1 MKIEGPLLKQV
12 LAIGTRPERA
22 WDPTDRLGLGFLCI
36 AMILGSGLFFD
47 RFFTVSNAFTI
58 ILNVTALGIAAFG
71 TSLLLISGNVD
82 LSIGGMY
89 ALTSVSAALVA
100 FHTQN
105 PLLGF
110 LTAILVGPL
119 LGFFNGK
126 MVIALKVNPLIV
138 TVGMGTVLTGLAY
151 VLTNA
156 RTVFGFPDSYTWI
169 GRAEIGVI
177 PVPVIIFA
185 TIIIGG
191 GYFLLH
197 SVAGLRLYATGGSP
211 IAANLVGIS
220 PDRVVL
226 SAFVLNGLLIGLVA
240 FLTTSRIGSASPSM
254 GTNFALNV
262 LTAAILGGV
271 GFAGGKGHPFGV
283 FIGVSTIG
291 VLNAV
296 VIFAGVP
303 DFWQSISQGAVLIL
317 ALTFDQISAR
327 RRDRARVSSKA
338 LPIGSQAEGPDERIA
353 DSEPAGDFRRSR
365 NGSLVAAIQAVNLQ
379 KSFGGASAVK
389 NVTFKVMPGEVVCL
403 LGDNGAGK
411 STVIKMLSGAIKP
424 DGGRME
430 INGRPV
436 DLHSTQDA
444 RAAGIQTTYQDL
456 ALCPNLGAAYNLIL
470 GSEPI
475 RRAWGVF
482 SLRDDR
488 KGLEIAKQRLAELGI
503 NLEDY
508 DLPIGLLSGGQ
519 KQSVA
524 IARVATGDVKVVI
537 LDEPT
542 AALGVKQT
550 GNVLALVRR
559 LARRGA
565 GIIFISHDIE
575 TIFKVADRVVVL
587 RLGEVV
593 FEGDVADVDRLQL
606 LQLMAG
612 ATSAGSCLP
621 TNRAL

>member
-1 MKIEGPLLKQV
+1 MSVVRSIIRRV
-12 LAIGTRPERA
+12 LAVGTRPERA
-22 WDPTDRLGLGFLCI
+22 WDPTTRIGLGLLCL
-36 AMILGSGLFFD
+36 AMILGGGLLFD
-47 RFFTVSNAFTI
+47 RFFTVSNGLTI
-58 ILNVTALGIAAFG
+58 VLNMTALGIAAFG

-89 ALTSVSAALVA
+89 SLTAVTAGLVA
-100 FHTQN
+100 FHTQSTF
-105 PLLGF
+105 LGVM
-110 LTAILVGPL
+110 TALLVGL
-119 LGFFNGK
+119 FLGLINGRL
-126 MVIALKVNPLIV
+126 VLALRVNPLIV
-138 TVGMGTVLTGLAY
+138 TVGMGTIFTGLAY
-151 VLTNA
+151 VITNA

-169 GRAEIGVI
+169 GRAELGMI

-185 TIIIGG
+185 SIFIVG
-191 GYFLLH
+191 GYFLLN
-197 SVAGLRLYATGGSP
+197 SVAGLRLYATGGNP
-211 IAANLVGIS
+211 VATDLVGIS
-220 PDRVVL
+220 SRKIVL
-226 SAFVLNGLLIGLVA
+226 SVFVLNGLLIGLVA

-254 GTNFALNV
+254 GNNFALNV
-262 LTAAILGGV
+262 LTAVILGGV

-283 FIGVSTIG
+283 FIGVATIG

-303 DFWQSISQGAVLIL
+303 DFWQSISQGAVLLL
-317 ALTFDQISAR
+317 ALTFDQLSAR
-327 RRDRARVSSKA
+327 RRDRVRASGRAVAIDREATGPEEEVAEAASGETNRSAPAEA
-338 LPIGSQAEGPDERIA
+338 LVP
-353 DSEPAGDFRRSR
+353 
-365 NGSLVAAIQAVNLQ
+365 AIQAVGLE
-379 KSFGGASAVK
+379 KSFGSVSAVR

-430 INGRPV
+430 INGQPV
-436 DLHSTQDA
+436 TLHSPQDA

-470 GSEPI
+470 GSEP
-475 RRAWGVF
+475 RRRGFGVF

-488 KGLEIAKQRLAELGI
+488 RGLEIARQRLAELGI
-503 NLEDY
+503 QLDDY
-508 DLPIGLLSGGQ
+508 DLPVGLLSGGQ

-524 IARVATGDVKVVI
+524 IARVATDDVKVVI

-550 GNVLALVRR
+550 GNVLALIRR
-559 LARRGA
+559 LAERGA
-565 GIIFISHDIE
+565 GIIFICHDIE
-575 TIFKVADRVVVL
+575 TIVRAADRVVVL

-593 FEGDVADVDRLQL
+593 FEGDAKGVDRLQL

-612 ATSAGSCLP
+612 ATHTPPARS
-621 TNRAL
+621 

>member
-1 MKIEGPLLKQV
+1 MNSEGSIFQKM

-22 WDPTDRLGLGFLCI
+22 WDATNRIGLGFLCI
-36 AMILGSGLFFD
+36 AMILGSGIFFD
-47 RFFTVSNAFTI
+47 RFFTVANAFTI
-58 ILNVTALGIAAFG
+58 ILNVTALGIGACG
-71 TSLLLISGNVD
+71 TSILLISGNVD

-89 ALTSVSAALVA
+89 ALTSVSSALVA

-105 PLLGF
+105 AFLGF
-110 LTAILVGPL
+110 LTAIFVGL
-119 LGFFNGK
+119 ALGFINGRL
-126 MVIALKVNPLIV
+126 VRALKINPLIV
-138 TVGMGTVLTGLAY
+138 TIGMGTILTGLAY

-156 RTVFGFPDSYTWI
+156 RTVFGFPDSYSWV
-169 GRAEIGVI
+169 GRAELGPI
-177 PVPVIIFA
+177 PIPVIIFA

-191 GYFLLH
+191 GYFLLN
-197 SVAGLRLYATGGSP
+197 SVVGLRLYATGGNP
-211 IAANLVGIS
+211 VAADFVGIS
-220 PDRVVL
+220 SNKVVM

-240 FLTTSRIGSASPSM
+240 FITTSRIGSASPSM
-254 GTNFALNV
+254 GNNFALNV

-303 DFWQSISQGAVLIL
+303 DFWQSISQGAVLVL
-317 ALTFDQISAR
+317 ALTFDQMSAR
-327 RRDRARVSSKA
+327 RRDQVRVSKTAPVADSEVKDLGA
-338 LPIGSQAEGPDERIA
+338 DIA
-353 DSEPAGDFRRSR
+353 DSVSHEHRRRSR
-365 NGSLVAAIQAVNLQ
+365 NRSLVPALQAFGLE
-379 KSFGGASAVK
+379 KSFGSVSAVR
-389 NVTFKVMPGEVVCL
+389 NVTFMVMPGEVVCL

-411 STVIKMLSGAIKP
+411 STVIKILSGAIKA
-424 DGGRME
+424 DNGRME
-430 INGRPV
+430 INGQPV
-436 DLHSTQDA
+436 TLHSPHDA

-456 ALCPNLGAAYNLIL
+456 ALCPNLGASYNLIL
-470 GSEPI
+470 GSEP
-475 RRAWGVF
+475 RRRDWGVF
-482 SLRDDR
+482 SLRDDKR
-488 KGLEIAKQRLAELGI
+488 ALEIARQRLAELGI
-503 NLEDY
+503 KLDDY

-519 KQSVA
+519 RQSVA
-524 IARVATGDVKVVI
+524 IARVATNDVKVVI

-550 GNVLALVRR
+550 SNVLALVRR
-559 LARRGA
+559 LAKGNA

-612 ATSAGSCLP
+612 ATPPVP
-621 TNRAL
+621 TSPYV

>member
-1 MKIEGPLLKQV
+1 MRAAGSMLAKV

-22 WDPTDRLGLGFLCI
+22 WDATNRIGLGFVCI
-36 AMILGSGLFFD
+36 AMILGSGIFFD
-47 RFFTVSNAFTI
+47 RFFTVANAFTI
-58 ILNVTALGIAAFG
+58 ILNVTALGIGACG

-89 ALTSVSAALVA
+89 ALTAVSAALVA

-105 PLLGF
+105 AFLGF
-110 LTAILVGPL
+110 LTAISLGL
-119 LGFFNGK
+119 ALGFINGRL
-126 MVIALKVNPLIV
+126 VRALKVNPLIV
-138 TVGMGTVLTGLAY
+138 TIGMGTILTGLAY
-151 VLTNA
+151 VITNA
-156 RTVFGFPDSYTWI
+156 RTVFGFPEAYSWI
-169 GRAEIGVI
+169 GRAELGPI

-185 TIIIGG
+185 IIIIGG

-197 SVAGLRLYATGGSP
+197 SVIGLRLYATGGNP
-211 IAANLVGIS
+211 VAADLVGIS
-220 PDRVVL
+220 SNGVVL
-226 SAFVLNGLLIGLVA
+226 SAYVLNGFLIGLVA

-254 GTNFALNV
+254 GNNFALNV
-262 LTAAILGGV
+262 LTATILGGV

-303 DFWQSISQGAVLIL
+303 DFWQSISQGAVLVL
-317 ALTFDQISAR
+317 ALTFDQMSAR
-327 RRDRARVSSKA
+327 RRDQVRVSKTA
-338 LPIGSQAEGPDERIA
+338 PLTADEVMDLGSVSA
-353 DSEPAGDFRRSR
+353 DSKSQQARRRS
-365 NGSLVAAIQAVNLQ
+365 GSEALVPALRALGLE
-379 KSFGGASAVK
+379 KSFGSVSAVK
-389 NVTFKVMPGEVVCL
+389 NVTFMVMPGEVVCL

-411 STVIKMLSGAIKP
+411 STVIKMLSGAIKA
-424 DGGRME
+424 DKGRME
-430 INGRPV
+430 INGQAV
-436 DLHSTQDA
+436 TLHSPHDA

-456 ALCPNLGAAYNLIL
+456 ALCPNLGASYNLIL
-470 GSEPI
+470 GSEP
-475 RRAWGVF
+475 RRRDWGMF
-482 SLRDDR
+482 SLRDD
-488 KGLEIAKQRLAELGI
+488 KKALEVARQRLAELGI
-503 NLEDY
+503 RLDDY
-508 DLPIGLLSGGQ
+508 DMPIALLSGGQ

-524 IARVATGDVKVVI
+524 IARVATSDVKVVI

-550 GNVLALVRR
+550 SNVLALVRR
-559 LARRGA
+559 LARSNA

-612 ATSAGSCLP
+612 ASPPQASAGV
-621 TNRAL
+621 

>member
-1 MKIEGPLLKQV
+1 MKSEGSIVERV

-22 WDPTDRLGLGFLCI
+22 WDPTNRIGLGFVCI
-36 AMILGSGLFFD
+36 ALIVGSGIFFD

-58 ILNVTALGIAAFG
+58 ILNVTALGIGAFG

-89 ALTSVSAALVA
+89 ALTSVSSALVA

-105 PLLGF
+105 ALLGS
-110 LTAILVGPL
+110 LTAVTVGLV
-119 LGFFNGK
+119 LGFINGRL
-126 MVIALKVNPLIV
+126 VLALKVNPLIV
-138 TVGMGTVLTGLAY
+138 TIGMGAILTGLAY
-151 VLTNA
+151 VMTNA
-156 RTVFGFPDSYTWI
+156 RTVFGFPDSYSWI
-169 GRAEIGVI
+169 GRAEVGPI

-191 GYFLLH
+191 GYFLLN
-197 SVAGLRLYATGGSP
+197 SVIGLRLYATGGNP
-211 IAANLVGIS
+211 TAADLVGIS
-220 PDRVVL
+220 SRKVVL

-254 GTNFALNV
+254 GNNFALNV

-303 DFWQSISQGAVLIL
+303 DFWQSISQGAVLVL
-317 ALTFDQISAR
+317 ALTFDQMSAR
-327 RRDRARVSSKA
+327 RRDRVRVSKA
-338 LPIGSQAEGPDERIA
+338 ALVADSEIEDLGTKIA
-353 DSEPAGDFRRSR
+353 DSESHEGRRRSGNR
-365 NGSLVAAIQAVNLQ
+365 SLVPALQAFGLE
-379 KSFGGASAVK
+379 KSFGSVSAVR
-389 NVTFKVMPGEVVCL
+389 NVTFMVMPGEVVCL

-411 STVIKMLSGAIKP
+411 STVIKMLSGAIKA
-424 DGGRME
+424 D
-430 INGRPV
+430 NGRIEITGQTV
-436 DLHSTQDA
+436 TLHSPHDA

-456 ALCPNLGAAYNLIL
+456 ALCPNLGASYNLIL
-470 GSEPI
+470 GAEP
-475 RRAWGVF
+475 RRRDWGIF
-482 SLRDDR
+482 SLRDDKR
-488 KGLEIAKQRLAELGI
+488 ALEIAMQRLAELGI
-503 NLEDY
+503 KLDDY
-508 DLPIGLLSGGQ
+508 DLPIGSLSGGQ

-524 IARVATGDVKVVI
+524 IARVATSDVKVVI

-550 GNVLALVRR
+550 SNVLALVRR
-559 LARRGA
+559 LAKCDA

-612 ATSAGSCLP
+612 ATPPPDAP
-621 TNRAL
+621 RA

>member
-1 MKIEGPLLKQV
+1 MISGRSIFKKA

-22 WDPTDRLGLGFLCI
+22 WDPTNRIGLGFVCI
-36 AMILGSGLFFD
+36 AMILGSGIFFD

-58 ILNVTALGIAAFG
+58 ILNVTALGIGAFG

-105 PLLGF
+105 TLLGF
-110 LTAILVGPL
+110 LTAIFGGLF
-119 LGFFNGK
+119 LGFINGRL
-126 MVIALKVNPLIV
+126 VLALKVNPLIV
-138 TVGMGTVLTGLAY
+138 TIGMATVLTGLAY
-151 VLTNA
+151 VMTNA
-156 RTVFGFPDSYTWI
+156 RTVFDFPASYSWV
-169 GRAEIGVI
+169 GRAEVGPI
-177 PVPVIIFA
+177 PLPVIIFA
-185 TIIIGG
+185 IIIIGG
-191 GYFLLH
+191 GYFLLN
-197 SVAGLRLYATGGSP
+197 SVVGLRLFATGGNP
-211 IAANLVGIS
+211 VATDLVGIS
-220 PDRVVL
+220 SKKVVL

-240 FLTTSRIGSASPSM
+240 FMTTSRIGSASPSM
-254 GTNFALNV
+254 GNNFALNV

-271 GFAGGKGHPFGV
+271 GFAGGTGHPFGI

-327 RRDRARVSSKA
+327 RRGRVRVSKTA
-338 LPIGSQAEGPDERIA
+338 LPTESEMKDLGAKIA
-353 DSEPAGDFRRSR
+353 DSESHEGRRLSR
-365 NGSLVAAIQAVNLQ
+365 NESLTPAIQALGLE
-379 KSFGGASAVK
+379 KSFGSVSAVK

-411 STVIKMLSGAIKP
+411 STVIKMLSGAIKA
-424 DGGRME
+424 DNGRIE
-430 INGRPV
+430 INGQSV
-436 DLHSTQDA
+436 SLHSPQDA

-456 ALCPNLGAAYNLIL
+456 ALCPNLGASYNLIL
-470 GSEPI
+470 GAEP
-475 RRAWGVF
+475 RRRNWGIF
-482 SLRDDR
+482 SLRDDK
-488 KGLEIAKQRLAELGI
+488 KGLEIAKSRLAELGI
-503 NLEDY
+503 KLDDY
-508 DLPIGLLSGGQ
+508 DLSIGLLSGGQ

-524 IARVATGDVKVVI
+524 IARVATSDVKVVI

-550 GNVLALVRR
+550 SNVLALVRR
-559 LARRGA
+559 LAKRNA

-593 FEGDVADVDRLQL
+593 YEGDVADVNRLQL

-612 ATSAGSCLP
+612 VTSTSSK
-621 TNRAL
+621 

>member
-1 MKIEGPLLKQV
+1 LNTEKSLIKRV

-22 WDPTDRLGLGFLCI
+22 WDPTNRIGLGFVCI

-89 ALTSVSAALVA
+89 SLTAVSAALVA

-105 PLLGF
+105 TLLGF
-110 LTAILVGPL
+110 LTAICVGLFLGLV
-119 LGFFNGK
+119 NGK
-126 MVIALKVNPLIV
+126 LVLALKVNPLIV
-138 TVGMGTVLTGLAY
+138 TIGMATVLTGLAY
-151 VLTNA
+151 VITNA
-156 RTVFGFPDSYTWI
+156 RTVFDFPASYTWI
-169 GRAEIGVI
+169 GRAEVGPI
-177 PVPVIIFA
+177 PLPVIIFA
-185 TIIIGG
+185 ILIIGG
-191 GYFLLH
+191 GYFLLN
-197 SVAGLRLYATGGSP
+197 SIVGLRLYATGGNP
-211 IAANLVGIS
+211 LAADLVGIS
-220 PDRVVL
+220 SKKVVL
-226 SAFVLNGLLIGLVA
+226 SAFVINGFLIGLVA

-254 GTNFALNV
+254 GNNFALNV

-271 GFAGGKGHPFGV
+271 GFAGGTGHPLGI
-283 FIGVSTIG
+283 FIGVATIG

-317 ALTFDQISAR
+317 ALTFDQVSAR
-327 RRDRARVSSKA
+327 RRRKVRVSA
-338 LPIGSQAEGPDERIA
+338 VNLPTEDEMKDLGVKIA
-353 DSEPAGDFRRSR
+353 DSESHQARRLSR
-365 NGSLVAAIQAVNLQ
+365 DESLVPAIQAIGLE
-379 KSFGGASAVK
+379 KSFGSVNAVR

-411 STVIKMLSGAIKP
+411 STVIKMLSGAIQP

-430 INGRPV
+430 INGQSVSLQSP
-436 DLHSTQDA
+436 QDA

-456 ALCPNLGAAYNLIL
+456 ALCSNLGAAYNLIL
-470 GSEPI
+470 GAEP
-475 RRAWGVF
+475 RRRNWGVL
-482 SLRDDR
+482 SLRDDK

-503 NLEDY
+503 KLDDY
-508 DLPIGLLSGGQ
+508 DLSIGLLSGGQ

-524 IARVATGDVKVVI
+524 IARVATSDVKVVI

-550 GNVLALVRR
+550 SNVLALVRR
-559 LARRGA
+559 LAKRNA

-587 RLGEVV
+587 RLGVVV

-612 ATSAGSCLP
+612 VTSTP
-621 TNRAL
+621 EK

>member
-1 MKIEGPLLKQV
+1 MKSEGSLSARV

-22 WDPTDRLGLGFLCI
+22 WDPTNRIGLGFVCI
-36 AMILGSGLFFD
+36 AMILGSGIFFD

-58 ILNVTALGIAAFG
+58 ILNVTALGIGAFG

-89 ALTSVSAALVA
+89 ALTSVFSALVA
-100 FHTQN
+100 FHTQSA
-105 PLLGF
+105 LLGS
-110 LTAILVGPL
+110 LTAITVGLV
-119 LGFFNGK
+119 LGFINGRL
-126 MVIALKVNPLIV
+126 VLALKVNPLIV
-138 TVGMGTVLTGLAY
+138 TIGMGAMLTGLAY
-151 VLTNA
+151 VMTNA
-156 RTVFGFPDSYTWI
+156 RTVFGFPESYSWI
-169 GRAEIGVI
+169 GRAEVGPI

-185 TIIIGG
+185 AIIIGG
-191 GYFLLH
+191 GYFLLN
-197 SVAGLRLYATGGSP
+197 SVIGLRLYATGGNP
-211 IAANLVGIS
+211 IAADLVGIS
-220 PDRVVL
+220 SKKVVL

-254 GTNFALNV
+254 GNNFALNV
-262 LTAAILGGV
+262 LTATILGGV

-317 ALTFDQISAR
+317 ALTFDQMSAR
-327 RRDRARVSSKA
+327 RRDRVRLSKA
-338 LPIGSQAEGPDERIA
+338 ALMAGNEIEDPGTKIA
-353 DSEPAGDFRRSR
+353 DSGSHEGRRRSR
-365 NGSLVAAIQAVNLQ
+365 KESLVPALQAFGLE
-379 KSFGGASAVK
+379 KSFGSVSAVR

-411 STVIKMLSGAIKP
+411 STVIKMLSGAIKA
-424 DGGRME
+424 DSGRIE
-430 INGRPV
+430 INGQPV
-436 DLHSTQDA
+436 KLLSPHDA

-456 ALCPNLGAAYNLIL
+456 ALCPNLGASYNLIL
-470 GSEPI
+470 GAEP
-475 RRAWGVF
+475 RRRDWGIF
-482 SLRDDR
+482 SLRDDKR
-488 KGLEIAKQRLAELGI
+488 ALDIARQRLAELGI
-503 NLEDY
+503 TLDDY

-519 KQSVA
+519 RQSVA

-542 AALGVKQT
+542 AALGVRQT

-559 LARRGA
+559 LARSGA

-593 FEGDVADVDRLQL
+593 FEGDVADVDRLRL

-612 ATSAGSCLP
+612 ETPSAP
-621 TNRAL
+621 E

>member
-1 MKIEGPLLKQV
+1 MKSEGSVFDKV

-22 WDPTDRLGLGFLCI
+22 WDPTNRIGLGFVCI
-36 AMILGSGLFFD
+36 AMILGSGIVFD

-58 ILNVTALGIAAFG
+58 ILNVTALGIGAFG

-89 ALTSVSAALVA
+89 ALTSVSSALIA

-105 PLLGF
+105 ALLGS
-110 LTAILVGPL
+110 LTAITVGL
-119 LGFFNGK
+119 ALGFINGRL
-126 MVIALKVNPLIV
+126 VLALKVNPLIV
-138 TVGMGTVLTGLAY
+138 TIGMGTILTGLAY
-151 VLTNA
+151 VMTNA
-156 RTVFGFPDSYTWI
+156 RTVFGFPDSYSWI
-169 GRAEIGVI
+169 GRAEVGPI
-177 PVPVIIFA
+177 PIPVIIFA
-185 TIIIGG
+185 TIIVGG
-191 GYFLLH
+191 GYFLLN
-197 SVAGLRLYATGGSP
+197 SVIGLRLYATGGNP
-211 IAANLVGIS
+211 IAADLVGIS
-220 PDRVVL
+220 SRKVVL
-226 SAFVLNGLLIGLVA
+226 SAFVLNGFLIGLVA

-254 GTNFALNV
+254 GNNFALNV
-262 LTAAILGGV
+262 LTATILGGV

-303 DFWQSISQGAVLIL
+303 DFWQSISQGAVLVL
-317 ALTFDQISAR
+317 ALTFDQMSAR
-327 RRDRARVSSKA
+327 RRDRVRVSRAA
-338 LPIGSQAEGPDERIA
+338 LTADNEIEDLGTKIA
-353 DSEPAGDFRRSR
+353 DSGSHESRRRSLDR
-365 NGSLVAAIQAVNLQ
+365 SLVPALQAFGLE
-379 KSFGGASAVK
+379 KSFGSVSAVR

-411 STVIKMLSGAIKP
+411 STVIKMLSGAIKA
-424 DGGRME
+424 DNGRIE
-430 INGRPV
+430 INGQPV
-436 DLHSTQDA
+436 TLHSPHDA

-456 ALCPNLGAAYNLIL
+456 ALCPNLGASYNLNL
-470 GSEPI
+470 GSEP
-475 RRAWGVF
+475 RRRDWGIF

-488 KGLEIAKQRLAELGI
+488 RALEIAGQRLAELGI
-503 NLEDY
+503 RLDDY

-524 IARVATGDVKVVI
+524 IARVATSDVKVVI

-550 GNVLALVRR
+550 SNVLALVRR
-559 LARRGA
+559 LAKCDA

-575 TIFKVADRVVVL
+575 TIFRVADRVVVL

-593 FEGDVADVDRLQL
+593 FEGEVADVDRLQL

-612 ATSAGSCLP
+612 ATPSP
-621 TNRAL
+621 TPPGA

>member
-1 MKIEGPLLKQV
+1 MISGRSIFKKA

-22 WDPTDRLGLGFLCI
+22 WDPTNRIGLGFVCI
-36 AMILGSGLFFD
+36 AMILGSGIFFD

-58 ILNVTALGIAAFG
+58 ILNVTALGIGAFG

-105 PLLGF
+105 TLLGF
-110 LTAILVGPL
+110 LTAIFGGLF
-119 LGFFNGK
+119 LGFINGRL
-126 MVIALKVNPLIV
+126 VLALKVNPLIV
-138 TVGMGTVLTGLAY
+138 TIGMATVLTGLAY
-151 VLTNA
+151 VMTNA
-156 RTVFGFPDSYTWI
+156 RTVFDFPASYSWV
-169 GRAEIGVI
+169 GRAEVGPI
-177 PVPVIIFA
+177 PLPVIIFA
-185 TIIIGG
+185 IIIIGG
-191 GYFLLH
+191 GYFLLN
-197 SVAGLRLYATGGSP
+197 SVVGLRLFATGGNP
-211 IAANLVGIS
+211 VATDLVGIS
-220 PDRVVL
+220 SKKVVL

-240 FLTTSRIGSASPSM
+240 FMTTSRIGSASPSM
-254 GTNFALNV
+254 GNNFALNV

-271 GFAGGKGHPFGV
+271 GFAGGTGHPFGI

-327 RRDRARVSSKA
+327 RRGRVRVSKTA
-338 LPIGSQAEGPDERIA
+338 LPTESEMKDLGAKIA
-353 DSEPAGDFRRSR
+353 DSESHEGRRLSR
-365 NGSLVAAIQAVNLQ
+365 NESLTPAIQALGLE
-379 KSFGGASAVK
+379 KSFGSVSAVK

-411 STVIKMLSGAIKP
+411 STVIKMLSGAIKA
-424 DGGRME
+424 DNGRIE
-430 INGRPV
+430 INGQSV
-436 DLHSTQDA
+436 SLHSPQDA

-456 ALCPNLGAAYNLIL
+456 ALCPNLGASYNLIL
-470 GSEPI
+470 GAEP
-475 RRAWGVF
+475 RRRNWGIF
-482 SLRDDR
+482 SLRDDK
-488 KGLEIAKQRLAELGI
+488 KGLEIAKSRLAELGI
-503 NLEDY
+503 KLDDY
-508 DLPIGLLSGGQ
+508 DLSIGLLSGGQ

-524 IARVATGDVKVVI
+524 IARVATSDVKVVI

-550 GNVLALVRR
+550 SNVLALVRR
-559 LARRGA
+559 LAKRNA

-593 FEGDVADVDRLQL
+593 YEGDVADVNRLQL

-612 ATSAGSCLP
+612 VTSTFSK
-621 TNRAL
+621 